1 MYIMSSRL
9 QNPFVGAAFQS
20 SLKPRNVN
28 CLGYLGNKF
37 PRKPRYDIIPR
48 AKKND
53 WISHGIR
60 FSQSF
65 GENVEI
71 LWKNMGLRSGFVVK
85 SVKEPFTR
93 SKAIVR
99 SLSTVWEEGLL
110 LFQCSVFYAMISGV
124 CLLLWYSQL
133 KANTLIES
141 KLFPSVCTTL
151 SDYIQCDLHF
161 CKAQSVS
168 PLSITL
174 ESCWIGPHKEE
185 FSCGEVPTLKLRF
198 HPFSSLRTGTIVID
212 AFVYNRTLLAAQKRK
227 YLWLG
232 IPFTD
237 GVLQKHLSTEEVLV
251 NLLLHLLKLL
261 KLTMLWIT
269 NWWRNLRGVLG
280 INQVVRAV
288 LENPS
293 DKTKV
298 HLVYANVMG
307 KVGPGGHPSAIET
320 GTKFYI
326 SNLDYSISNDDI
338 KGMAMILQDA
348 LAAVKRYNNVELD
361 GKPMNI
367 EIVGLNIVA
376 PVVGFSFPNNSFGN
390 MNGFPRRRSSLADLC
405 LDTPYSFV
413 IMSKQALTDGL
424 SKVFEIDNMKAWKSV
439 LIFATS
445 YAWGFS

>member
-1 MYIMSSRL
+1 MKIMSSRL

-110 LFQCSVFYAMISGV
+110 LFQCSVFYAVISGV

-237 GVLQKHLSTEEVLV
+237 GVLQKHLSTEE
-251 NLLLHLLKLL
+251 
-261 KLTMLWIT
+261 
-269 NWWRNLRGVLG
+269 G
-280 INQVVRAV
+280 
-288 LENPS
+288 
-293 DKTKV
+293 
-298 HLVYANVMG
+298 
-307 KVGPGGHPSAIET
+307 
-320 GTKFYI
+320 
-326 SNLDYSISNDDI
+326 
-338 KGMAMILQDA
+338 
-348 LAAVKRYNNVELD
+348 
-361 GKPMNI
+361 
-367 EIVGLNIVA
+367 
-376 PVVGFSFPNNSFGN
+376 
-390 MNGFPRRRSSLADLC
+390 
-405 LDTPYSFV
+405 
-413 IMSKQALTDGL
+413 
-424 SKVFEIDNMKAWKSV
+424 IDNRTKIRRNAREKTAAQRSHSQ
-439 LIFATS
+439 T
-445 YAWGFS
+445 